1 MFIEGC
7 PSMGGPENN
16 FVPPRTVKMKKTNQ
30 FLWENFKSKSTFDEY
45 FAQGESAACQAPFEI
60 IYHV

>member
-1 MFIEGC
+1 
-7 PSMGGPENN
+7 MGGPENN